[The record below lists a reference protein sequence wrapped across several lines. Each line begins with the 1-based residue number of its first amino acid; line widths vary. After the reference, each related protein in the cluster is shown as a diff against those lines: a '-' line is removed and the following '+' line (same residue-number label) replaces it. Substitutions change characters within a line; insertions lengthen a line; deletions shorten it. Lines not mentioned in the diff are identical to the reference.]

1 MAAAGR
7 GQGMAARWVGA
18 TPLLRCGEEVTR
30 RCATRLFLCD
40 IHDASVRWGALQE
53 VSIHYIAHVIG
64 TMKGRTSQAHVYGSY
79 LLGQDLMESAFAQ
92 DVMSC

>member
-1 MAAAGR
+1 VRR
-7 GQGMAARWVGA
+7 GCSYVISTMPV
-18 TPLLRCGEEVTR
+18 
-30 RCATRLFLCD
+30 
-40 IHDASVRWGALQE
+40 SGALQE

-79 LLGQDLMESAFAQ
+79 LLRQDLMESAFAQ